1 MLLALPVSSSIK
13 GNKFSAERPR
23 LKSVT
28 SIEGDLT
35 NQMSLY
41 LVTFTVFTVVERNQ
55 ARSTKVSIRNINSQQ
70 PDAVLIL
77 NVGFQD
83 VYRFIS
89 PTMQIMIIV
98 GEQFHTPMYICV
110 Y

>member
-1 MLLALPVSSSIK
+1 MLLALPVTSSIK
-13 GNKFSAERPR
+13 GNKFSAERLK
-23 LKSVT
+23 LKSIT
-28 SIEGDLT
+28 SIEGDHT

-55 ARSTKVSIRNINSQQ
+55 TRTKVSIRNINSQQ

-77 NVGFQD
+77 NVRFQD
-83 VYRFIS
+83 VYSFIS

-98 GEQFHTPMYICV
+98 RE
-110 Y
+110 